1 MKKILNEPILVGRQ
15 RELGELQHCL
25 QSVIEGKGTTLF
37 ISGEAGVGK
46 TRLIQEFLRGAKQ
59 EKDITSISGWC
70 LPNFEVPYFPFI
82 EAFNGFYSTLRK
94 DGKKE
99 IEPNPLMQGLESTWQ
114 LQHLTPQA
122 IKDQAF
128 LTVAKLMRQIVAQKP
143 IILLLEDI
151 QWADSA
157 SLALI
162 HYIARAFNGSEK
174 VLFIAT
180 FRSENLTSDAKGYP
194 NPLVETLSMLKREDL
209 LNVIKLPGLDKA
221 CILRMIESMLG
232 GTVQKSL
239 AEKLAVRS
247 AGIPLFV
254 VESIRMLLEQGKIVQ
269 ENNEWSLKVEKIDV
283 PVKIRDIIIQRLACL
298 NKGQRRILDAASVIG
313 DEFNAGLLSAIVD
326 QDSLEVLETLNAIVK
341 STSII
346 LIDEDCFKFDH
357 AISREIVYRSIAKP
371 LREAYHNRLAEKIE
385 AAKSTL
391 MLSDLAYHYAQAK
404 NKEKAIKYSLAAGK
418 DELKKCS
425 NIEAIKH
432 FTFVLQTEEQDTKR
446 TNIKEKALEG
456 LGDACYA
463 SGLFQKATRSFEE
476 LSNTAKTSIVKLRA
490 LRKAAESAFQ
500 QGNPLLVL
508 ELVKK
513 TKPYISADRL
523 EKARVL
529 VCRSRAFM
537 LQSKSGYQKDLE
549 DALQVFE
556 EEYSLGDT
564 AWTLMDVAG
573 CHAGRGKGKDH
584 QGLAEALRSIS
595 LFGELGD
602 FHSQM
607 EVCYTAGYA
616 FINCLLYKEA
626 LDVYAKIKAINE
638 NMKMNDYLH
647 TCYAYA
653 WSGILLWLYEED
665 TEKSLEYNLK
675 ALELSKKTD
684 SLVAQGIVYANLVRL
699 YVLLGDMKRAEEY
712 FLKLAKF
719 PPEIFNFNPVYGEF
733 ARAVFLAGN
742 GQLKALE
749 KLLES
754 MEAAPYPYWSGW
766 LPSAKW
772 IYALM
777 LEKQGSIEEAR
788 IHFEKVKRIRRD
800 TEEKFEHVNMQA
812 SIMVHRQVIVGEEFE
827 MRFDLVNVG
836 RRLCKVIKIKNAIP
850 SEFDVVSLPS
860 FCSQQ
865 NGFLQLSNR
874 AIEEFKVETIKLKL
888 KANKANDFNIQAEV
902 IFTDDLGETKISKL
916 NPILITAKQIST
928 PKKIASIYSPE
939 TSKVEFDSLA
949 AKKAFNYLLIAFKK
963 DSMKQILP
971 EERGWRTLM
980 EISRNA
986 HIPKYSLY
994 GRYRRGGEATRELKQ
1009 SALVESRFFL
1019 GERSRGG
1026 RVLKIRIR
1034 YEKRTTQQ

>member
-1 MKKILNEPILVGRQ
+1 
-15 RELGELQHCL
+15 
-25 QSVIEGKGTTLF
+25 
-37 ISGEAGVGK
+37 
-46 TRLIQEFLRGAKQ
+46 
-59 EKDITSISGWC
+59 
-70 LPNFEVPYFPFI
+70 
-82 EAFNGFYSTLRK
+82 
-94 DGKKE
+94 
-99 IEPNPLMQGLESTWQ
+99 
-114 LQHLTPQA
+114 
-122 IKDQAF
+122 
-128 LTVAKLMRQIVAQKP
+128 
-143 IILLLEDI
+143 
-151 QWADSA
+151 
-157 SLALI
+157 
-162 HYIARAFNGSEK
+162 
-174 VLFIAT
+174 
-180 FRSENLTSDAKGYP
+180 
-194 NPLVETLSMLKREDL
+194 
-209 LNVIKLPGLDKA
+209 
-221 CILRMIESMLG
+221 
-232 GTVQKSL
+232 
-239 AEKLAVRS
+239 
-247 AGIPLFV
+247 
-254 VESIRMLLEQGKIVQ
+254 
-269 ENNEWSLKVEKIDV
+269 
-283 PVKIRDIIIQRLACL
+283 
-298 NKGQRRILDAASVIG
+298 
-313 DEFNAGLLSAIVD
+313 
-326 QDSLEVLETLNAIVK
+326 
-341 STSII
+341 
-346 LIDEDCFKFDH
+346 
-357 AISREIVYRSIAKP
+357 
-371 LREAYHNRLAEKIE
+371 
-385 AAKSTL
+385 
-391 MLSDLAYHYAQAK
+391 
-404 NKEKAIKYSLAAGK
+404 
-418 DELKKCS
+418 
-425 NIEAIKH
+425 
-432 FTFVLQTEEQDTKR
+432 
-446 TNIKEKALEG
+446 
-456 LGDACYA
+456 
-463 SGLFQKATRSFEE
+463 
-476 LSNTAKTSIVKLRA
+476 
-490 LRKAAESAFQ
+490 
-500 QGNPLLVL
+500 
-508 ELVKK
+508 
-513 TKPYISADRL
+513 
-523 EKARVL
+523 
-529 VCRSRAFM
+529 
-537 LQSKSGYQKDLE
+537 
-549 DALQVFE
+549 
-556 EEYSLGDT
+556 
-564 AWTLMDVAG
+564 
-573 CHAGRGKGKDH
+573 
-584 QGLAEALRSIS
+584 
-595 LFGELGD
+595 
-602 FHSQM
+602 
-607 EVCYTAGYA
+607 
-616 FINCLLYKEA
+616 
-626 LDVYAKIKAINE
+626 
-638 NMKMNDYLH
+638 MKMNDYLH

-902 IFTDDLGETKISKL
+902 IFTDDLGENKISKL